1 MKGVVIILIFFALG
15 FMLASAGFLLLDNT
29 ITAGTRLAYSPTQVQ
44 STQRIP
50 FEAIKVYPDEV
61 KIEYPGLQYA
71 KVKSDSMAPLLTHNS
86 IVFEKV
92 PASENEIALGDI
104 ISFYEP
110 SINSI
115 VIHVVVGMI
124 TEDGKT
130 YYQTKGIANEEIDEW
145 LVPYEN
151 VKGIMVG
158 MFR

>member
-1 MKGVVIILIFFALG
+1 MKGGVIIFIFFALG

-29 ITAGTRLAYSPTQVQ
+29 VPAGTRLAYSPTQVE

-50 FEAIKVYPDEV
+50 FEAIKVFSNEV

-71 KVKSDSMAPLLTHNS
+71 RVKSDSMAPLLTRNS
-86 IVFEKV
+86 VVFEKV
-92 PASENEIALGDI
+92 PLSQDEIALGDI

-115 VIHVVVGMI
+115 VLHMAVGI
-124 TEDGKT
+124 VQKDGKT

-158 MFR
+158 TFR

>member
-1 MKGVVIILIFFALG
+1 MKWGVIIFIFFALG
-15 FMLASAGFLLLDNT
+15 FMLASAGFLLLDNSV
-29 ITAGTRLAYSPTQVQ
+29 TAGSRLAYSPTQVQ

-61 KIEYPGLQYA
+61 KIQYPGLQYA
-71 KVKSDSMAPLLTHNS
+71 KVKSDSMAPLLTHDS
-86 IVFEKV
+86 TVFEKV
-92 PASENEIALGDI
+92 PASEDEIALGDI

-115 VIHVVVGMI
+115 VLHMVVGI
-124 TEDGKT
+124 TETNGKT
-130 YYQTKGIANEEIDEW
+130 YFQTKGIANEEIDNW
-145 LVPYEN
+145 LVPFEN